1 MHTHHTHAQYNWC
14 IGGCGDRELL
24 YCGIFCDF
32 VYICLTGM
40 SENQP
45 ILSNNSI
52 NSIHSLDEIE
62 ANGTRGDATRKR
74 TCVPLVSKSNVYVL
88 TNRIIQVSDPFVP
101 GKKLN
106 RFFYIPFMRLAFFVY
121 LAMIIPE
128 LFVPPFIGWPWA
140 IVTLLLGVPWF
151 LVFCQHMRVVCL
163 TVPWLL
169 SQPIVPDFQQPS
181 SSRVWE
187 IELEK
192 LGQVYMRTRDRGVG
206 LVDKTKGI
214 ITFNRL
220 NRTAELTVYR
230 TLCQSCSMFLFTI
243 LAMSLSAG
251 VIGWKYS
258 QTLGIPLPPM
268 SNMTSLE

>member
-1 MHTHHTHAQYNWC
+1 MIANVRYSV
-14 IGGCGDRELL
+14 
-24 YCGIFCDF
+24 CDF
-32 VYICLTGM
+32 AYSPICFIGM
-40 SENQP
+40 SESQP
-45 ILSNNSI
+45 ILSENPT
-52 NSIHSLDEIE
+52 NSIHNLDEVE
-62 ANGTRGDATRKR
+62 ANGTRGDATRKK
-74 TCVPLVSKSNVYVL
+74 TCIPLVSKGNVYVL
-88 TNRIIQVSDPFVP
+88 TNRIIRVSDPFVP

-106 RFFYIPFMRLAFFVY
+106 RFFYISFMRLAFFVY
-121 LAMIIPE
+121 LAVIIPE

-151 LVFCQHMRVVCL
+151 LIFCQHMRVVCL
-163 TVPWLL
+163 TLPWLL

-181 SSRVWE
+181 SSQVWE
-187 IELEK
+187 IKLEQ
-192 LGQVYMRTRDRGVG
+192 LGQVYMGTRYRGVG

-230 TLCQSCSMFLFTI
+230 TLCQSCFMFLASI

-258 QTLGIPLPPM
+258 QTLGRSLSPIS
-268 SNMTSLE
+268 SNITSLT